1 MISRIQKFYR
11 YFVYRI
17 YHINNNDPEMKVT
30 SFLCARL
37 RLALRKGLGR
47 SALNN
52 PL

>member
-11 YFVYRI
+11 YFVYSI
-17 YHINNNDPEMKVT
+17 YHINNNDPEMKVI
-30 SFLCARL
+30 SILCARL
-37 RLALRKGLGR
+37 RLALRKGLWR